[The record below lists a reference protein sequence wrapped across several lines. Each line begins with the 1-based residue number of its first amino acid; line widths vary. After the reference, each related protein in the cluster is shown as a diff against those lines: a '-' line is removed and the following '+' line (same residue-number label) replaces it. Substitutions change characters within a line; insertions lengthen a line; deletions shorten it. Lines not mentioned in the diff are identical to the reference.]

1 MRAFFKT
8 ISLCDD
14 DDDRCFRACS
24 GACSARLRTD
34 YSPPGRRIKPRWKSA
49 PSGKL
54 WCCLWWPW
62 LVSAQTRRR
71 SRKRFG
77 KCKSSCTPRWLTS
90 RGPRRKAPRR
100 DRRAEDDKCT
110 EREKRERQRGEYLCM
125 YQDPTRENFLTT
137 TQQTTLLFVPLVS
150 WKCNYQVSTIW
161 SSHTTNKHTKQLW
174 WKQKKRKEEKT

>member
-90 RGPRRKAPRR
+90 RGPRRKAQRR

-110 EREKRERQRGEYLCM
+110 EREKRERIFM
-125 YQDPTRENFLTT
+125 YVSRPHSGKFFNYHPTNNVAVCSPCELK
-137 TQQTTLLFVPLVS
+137 V
-150 WKCNYQVSTIW
+150 
-161 SSHTTNKHTKQLW
+161 
-174 WKQKKRKEEKT
+174 

>member
-125 YQDPTRENFLTT
+125 YQDPTRENFLTNKQRCCLFPLWVESVT
-137 TQQTTLLFVPLVS
+137 TKSRRFG
-150 WKCNYQVSTIW
+150 YR
-161 SSHTTNKHTKQLW
+161 TTNKHTKQLW
-174 WKQKKRKEEKT
+174 WKQKERKEEKT